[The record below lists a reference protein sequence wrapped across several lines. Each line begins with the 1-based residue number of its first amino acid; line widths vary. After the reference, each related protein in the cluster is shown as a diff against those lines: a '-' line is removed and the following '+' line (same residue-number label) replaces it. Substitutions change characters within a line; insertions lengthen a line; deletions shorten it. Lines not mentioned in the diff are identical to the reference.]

1 MTRLRTSQIIAF
13 FALTA
18 LMIGLAGLSRL
29 LPHPPNFAPIAAIA
43 LFAASL
49 TRSSAAG
56 FAIAALALIVS
67 DAAIGFY
74 DWRVMAAVYFAYA
87 LPALL
92 GRGVTPDRIAPVR
105 TGVFALAASVSFFLV
120 TNFAVWAFG
129 GLYPIT
135 AAGLGAAYT
144 NALPFFKY
152 TLAGDLFWT
161 AALFGA
167 WAGLRRIL
175 PERAPCAYRRI

>member
-1 MTRLRTSQIIAF
+1 MRAGIPKIIALL
-13 FALTA
+13 ALA
-18 LMIGLAGLSRL
+18 SLLIGLAGLARL

-56 FAIAALALIVS
+56 FAIAALALVLS

-74 DWRVMAAVYFAYA
+74 DWRVMAAVYFAFA
-87 LPALL
+87 LPAVL
-92 GRGVTPDRIAPVR
+92 GRRLAPGRIAPLR
-105 TGVFALAASVSFFLV
+105 TGAFALAASVSFFLI

-129 GLYPIT
+129 GLYPAT
-135 AAGLGAAYT
+135 AEGLGAAYT

-161 AALFGA
+161 AALFGG

-175 PERAPCAYRRI
+175 PERAQGAYRRA